1 MDGLL
6 RRQKVLH
13 SFRKIGAP
21 KIDKYLRVPN
31 ELERF
36 FANIKK

>member
-1 MDGLL
+1 MDNFCGV
-6 RRQKVLH
+6 QKVLH

-31 ELERF
+31 ELTRF
-36 FANIKK
+36 FPNITK